1 MCGTILLYITKFLTN
16 ILLSEKKYTNKD
28 MMLEWK
34 KQSSQIGKMQM
45 SLCNTA
51 NSILG
56 TLNGNTQQSDEGER
70 RPKKRK
76 QQQQADSSDDAEQY

>member
-1 MCGTILLYITKFLTN
+1 
-16 ILLSEKKYTNKD
+16 

-45 SLCNTA
+45 TLCNTA

-56 TLNGNTQQSDEGER
+56 TLNGNTQQGDEGER
-70 RPKKRK
+70 KPKK
-76 QQQQADSSDDAEQY
+76 QQQQTDSSDAGDEY